1 MKIEEQLRRKL
12 RQVGHKYYSE
22 QCYVQRYHQFIRFV
36 KKTYGTYRHPAE
48 LGKSEIENNYRVI
61 VQGRGVDF
69 LTPIRNKMKEII
81 LVERSRVDGESTTPV
96 GAIKKQ
102 GPVEVRERNPMQPG
116 RVF

>member
-1 MKIEEQLRRKL
+1 MGISTTPSNATSKGIT
-12 RQVGHKYYSE
+12 SS
-22 QCYVQRYHQFIRFV
+22 FDSS